1 MNWKP
6 LERRN
11 MATRFYGSGVL
22 QADRGQTRAAL
33 PRSKWD
39 RIGGPGLTP
48 SQNRTLVLVSVGFS
62 TARHAG
68 MRPSQPVQE
77 AACGLVWRRSI
88 KRHQRRWNSRDPD
101 DVGSPAVGVDGH
113 DLDLVHATT
122 DGLFKAMNSRMHS
135 LWTDARCLLGT
146 AGIVTRSLHS
156 IKRSAVRNGR
166 PQSCTAAIAHET
178 KRNTFPSTSIQQ
190 VMHRSCTGFP
200 QLDGAAHAP
209 YAERT

>member
-135 LWTDARCLLGT
+135 YGP
-146 AGIVTRSLHS
+146 TRVVCWERGELS
-156 IKRSAVRNGR
+156 
-166 PQSCTAAIAHET
+166 
-178 KRNTFPSTSIQQ
+178 
-190 VMHRSCTGFP
+190 RSCYSQSSEASYETASTR
-200 QLDGAAHAP
+200 AARIDRAMKD
-209 YAERT
+209 A